1 MLQVRNEAMNE
12 NGTKEKE
19 SNSSYKGQQKYSAP
33 GRPVIS
39 NCRVPTEKASE
50 FLDYHLKPVMQ
61 RSWSYIKD
69 SGDFIE
75 KIKRIS
81 NIPDDAILVTADV
94 VGLHP
99 SIP

>member
-19 SNSSYKGQQKYSAP
+19 SNSSYKGQQKQSAP

-39 NCRVPTEKASE
+39 NCRIPTEKASE
-50 FLDYHLKPVMQ
+50 FLDYHVKPVMQ
-61 RSWSYIKD
+61 RIWSYIKD

-75 KIKRIS
+75 KIKRIPD
-81 NIPDDAILVTADV
+81 IPDD
-94 VGLHP
+94 G
-99 SIP
+99 